1 MIVHRV
7 IQRLYRPNKYD
18 VPRLPINLVEI
29 KISVDRDLA
38 REDEKKPCHKYQSRI
53 ANKSS
58 NIDWR

>member
-7 IQRLYRPNKYD
+7 IQRSCRPNKHD
-18 VPRLPINLVEI
+18 APRLPINLVAT

-38 REDEKKPCHKYQSRI
+38 REDGKKPCYKYRSRM